1 MPVLIL
7 PARHHRALV
16 RLSPQ
21 ALPATL
27 TGVLCD
33 EKGSAVKREEEV
45 PFYHSPKKRPVKP
58 AVIVGIVSV
67 VVIVAVVA
75 AMALLGALSP
85 RPSFEVVKGAAS
97 ESAETTQQGE
107 SSAAADE
114 TRTIVVHVG
123 GSVRNPGVYEL
134 PESSRVNDAVVA
146 AGGLADDAQTDSVNL
161 ARNLTDGEQVLIP
174 SKAEAEAAGQQ
185 TAPSQ
190 APATAQPGSGKVNIN
205 TATAE
210 ALDALPG
217 IGASTA
223 AKIVADR
230 EANGPFKTTDD
241 LKRVTGIGDKKYAQL
256 ADLITVG

>member
-1 MPVLIL
+1 M
-7 PARHHRALV
+7 
-16 RLSPQ
+16 
-21 ALPATL
+21 
-27 TGVLCD
+27 
-33 EKGSAVKREEEV
+33 KRDEEV
-45 PFYHSPKKRPVKP
+45 PFYHPAKKRPAKP

-85 RPSFEVVKGAAS
+85 RPSFEVVKGATS

-134 PESSRVNDAVVA
+134 PEGSRVNDAVVA

-161 ARNLTDGEQVLIP
+161 ARTLTDGEQVIIP
-174 SKAEAEAAGQQ
+174 SKDDAEAAVPQA
-185 TAPSQ
+185 TASQ
-190 APATAQPGSGKVNIN
+190 APSTAQSGSGKVNIN

>member
-1 MPVLIL
+1 MQVL
-7 PARHHRALV
+7 
-16 RLSPQ
+16 LSM
-21 ALPATL
+21 LCD
-27 TGVLCD
+27 VLCD

-45 PFYHSPKKRPVKP
+45 PFYLSPKKRPVKP
-58 AVIVGIVSV
+58 AVLVGIVSV

-75 AMALLGALSP
+75 AIALLGALSP
-85 RPSFEVVKGAAS
+85 RPSFEVVKGVAT

-174 SKAEAEAAGQQ
+174 SEAEVEAAGQQ
-185 TAPSQ
+185 TTPSQ
-190 APATAQPGSGKVNIN
+190 APATAQPGLGKVNIN